1 MTSDGKVCILSGGVG
16 GAKLV
21 LGMSEILDPK
31 EFIVVANTGDDF
43 VHLGLHISPDI
54 DTLVYTLAG
63 MVDEKRGWG
72 LKDESWNF
80 LSALRDLGGETWFN
94 LGDKDLAMHV
104 ERTKELKA
112 GVSLSQVTKKL
123 SAALGVK
130 IDIVP
135 MADSSVATTILTD
148 DGPLAFQHY
157 FVRDKCN
164 PKVKGF
170 KFEGLDK
177 ARPADGI
184 NRFNAKRQRALLIA
198 PSNPFVSID
207 PILGIP
213 KLRETFIGSCQVKL
227 AVSPIVGGIAI
238 KGPAAK
244 MMSELGIPSTATE
257 VARHYLG
264 LIDGIV
270 IDEVDRDQA
279 SQIESLGIKPFV
291 TKTIMSTL
299 DDKIG
304 LAKDCIEYID
314 YLAGK

>member
-80 LSALRDLGGETWFN
+80 LGAVRDLGGETWFN

-135 MADSSVATTILTD
+135 MADSSVATMILTD

-157 FVRDKCN
+157 FVRD
-164 PKVKGF
+164 
-170 KFEGLDK
+170 
-177 ARPADGI
+177 GI
-184 NRFNAKRQRALLIA
+184 NRFNAEKQRALLIA

-213 KLRETFIGSCQVKL
+213 KLRETFIGSCHVKL

-291 TKTIMSTL
+291 TKTVMSTL

-304 LAKDCIEYID
+304 LATDCIEYID

>member
-80 LSALRDLGGETWFN
+80 LSAVRDLGGETWFN

-184 NRFNAKRQRALLIA
+184 NRFNAERQRALLIA

-304 LAKDCIEYID
+304 LATDCIEYID

>member
-80 LSALRDLGGETWFN
+80 LGAVRDLGGETWFN

-184 NRFNAKRQRALLIA
+184 NRFNAERQRALLIA

-270 IDEVDRDQA
+270 IDEVDRHQA

-291 TKTIMSTL
+291 TKTVMSTL
-299 DDKIG
+299 DDKID
-304 LAKDCIEYID
+304 LATDCIEYID

>member
-72 LKDESWNF
+72 LKEESWNF
-80 LSALRDLGGETWFN
+80 LGAVGDLGGETWFN

-135 MADSSVATTILTD
+135 MADSSVATMILTD

-164 PKVKGF
+164 PKVNGF

-177 ARPADGI
+177 ARPVSY
-184 NRFNAKRQRALLIA
+184 KHLRAH
-198 PSNPFVSID
+198 
-207 PILGIP
+207 
-213 KLRETFIGSCQVKL
+213 ET
-227 AVSPIVGGIAI
+227 
-238 KGPAAK
+238 
-244 MMSELGIPSTATE
+244 
-257 VARHYLG
+257 
-264 LIDGIV
+264 
-270 IDEVDRDQA
+270 
-279 SQIESLGIKPFV
+279 
-291 TKTIMSTL
+291 
-299 DDKIG
+299 
-304 LAKDCIEYID
+304 
-314 YLAGK
+314 

>member
-80 LSALRDLGGETWFN
+80 LDAVRDLGGETWFN

-184 NRFNAKRQRALLIA
+184 NRFNAERQRALLIA

-304 LAKDCIEYID
+304 LATDCIEYID

>member
-80 LSALRDLGGETWFN
+80 LSAVRDLGGETWFN

-184 NRFNAKRQRALLIA
+184 NRFNAERQRALLIA

-270 IDEVDRDQA
+270 IDEVDRGQA

-304 LAKDCIEYID
+304 LATDCIEYID

>member
-80 LSALRDLGGETWFN
+80 LGAVKELGGETWFN

-184 NRFNAKRQRALLIA
+184 NRFNAEKQRALLIA

-213 KLRETFIGSCQVKL
+213 KLRETFIGSCYVKL

-291 TKTIMSTL
+291 TKTVMSTL

-304 LAKDCIEYID
+304 LATDCIEYID

>member
-72 LKDESWNF
+72 LKEESWNF
-80 LSALRDLGGETWFN
+80 LGAVGDLGGETWFN

-184 NRFNAKRQRALLIA
+184 NRFNAERQRALLIA

-304 LAKDCIEYID
+304 LATDCIEYID

>member
-80 LSALRDLGGETWFN
+80 LSAVRDLGGETWFN

-184 NRFNAKRQRALLIA
+184 NRFNAERQRALLIA

-207 PILGIP
+207 PILAIP
-213 KLRETFIGSCQVKL
+213 KLRETFIGSCKVKL

-291 TKTIMSTL
+291 TRTVMSTL

-304 LAKDCIEYID
+304 LATDCIEYID

>member
-1 MTSDGKVCILSGGVG
+1 MSGGVG

-21 LGMSEILDPK
+21 LGMSRVLNSE
-31 EFIVVANTGDDF
+31 EFVVVANTGDDF
-43 VHLGLHISPDI
+43 VHLGLHVSPDI

-63 MVDEKRGWG
+63 LVDEERGWG

-80 LSALRDLGGETWFN
+80 LGAVRDLGGETWFN

-135 MADSSVATTILTD
+135 MADSSVATMILTD

-177 ARPADGI
+177 ARPAEGI
-184 NRFNAKRQRALLIA
+184 NRFNAVKQRALLIA

-207 PILGIP
+207 PILHISNL
-213 KLRETFIGSCQVKL
+213 KETFKESCRVKL

-244 MMSELGIPSTATE
+244 MMMELGIPSTATE
-257 VARHYLG
+257 VARHYSD

-270 IDEVDRDQA
+270 IDEVDREQVR
-279 SQIESLGIKPFV
+279 QIENLGIKTFV
-291 TKTIMSTL
+291 TKTVMSTI

-304 LAKDCIEYID
+304 LAAECIEFID
-314 YLAGK
+314 YLARK

>member
-80 LSALRDLGGETWFN
+80 LSAVRDLGGETWFN

-177 ARPADGI
+177 ARPAEGI
-184 NRFNAKRQRALLIA
+184 NRFNAEKQRALLIA

-291 TKTIMSTL
+291 TKTVMSTL

-304 LAKDCIEYID
+304 LATDCIEYID

>member
-63 MVDEKRGWG
+63 IVDEKRGWG

-80 LSALRDLGGETWFN
+80 LGAVRDLGGETWFN

-135 MADSSVATTILTD
+135 MADSSVATMILTD

-164 PKVKGF
+164 PKVNGF

-177 ARPADGI
+177 ARPAEGI
-184 NRFNAKRQRALLIA
+184 NRFNAEKQRALLIA

-213 KLRETFIGSCQVKL
+213 KLRETFIGSCHVKL
-227 AVSPIVGGIAI
+227 AVSPIVGDIAI

-291 TKTIMSTL
+291 TKTVMSTL

-304 LAKDCIEYID
+304 LATDCIEYID

>member
-80 LSALRDLGGETWFN
+80 LGAVRDLGGETWFN

-184 NRFNAKRQRALLIA
+184 NRFNAERQRALLIA

-304 LAKDCIEYID
+304 LATDCIEYID

>member
-80 LSALRDLGGETWFN
+80 LGAVRDLGGETWFN

-164 PKVKGF
+164 PKVNGF

-177 ARPADGI
+177 ARPAEGI
-184 NRFNAKRQRALLIA
+184 NRFNAEKQRALLIA

-213 KLRETFIGSCQVKL
+213 KLRETFIGSCYVKL

-270 IDEVDRDQA
+270 IDEVDRDQS

-291 TKTIMSTL
+291 TKTVMSTL

-304 LAKDCIEYID
+304 LATDCIEYID

>member
-80 LSALRDLGGETWFN
+80 LSAVRDLGGETWFN

-184 NRFNAKRQRALLIA
+184 NRFNAEKQRALLIA

-304 LAKDCIEYID
+304 LATDCIEYID

>member
-1 MTSDGKVCILSGGVG
+1 MTSNGKVCILSGGVG

-80 LSALRDLGGETWFN
+80 LGAVRDLGGETWFN

-130 IDIVP
+130 IEIVP

-184 NRFNAKRQRALLIA
+184 NMFNAEKQRALLIA

-291 TKTIMSTL
+291 TKTVMSTL

-304 LAKDCIEYID
+304 LATDCIEYID

>member
-1 MTSDGKVCILSGGVG
+1 
-16 GAKLV
+16 
-21 LGMSEILDPK
+21 MSEILDPK

-80 LSALRDLGGETWFN
+80 LSAVRDLGGETWFN

-184 NRFNAKRQRALLIA
+184 NRFNAEKQRALLIA

-304 LAKDCIEYID
+304 LATDCIEYID

>member
-80 LSALRDLGGETWFN
+80 LSAVRDLGGETWFN

-135 MADSSVATTILTD
+135 MADSSVATMILTD

-184 NRFNAKRQRALLIA
+184 NRFNAERQRALLIA

-304 LAKDCIEYID
+304 LATDCIEYID

>member
-72 LKDESWNF
+72 LKEESWNF
-80 LSALRDLGGETWFN
+80 LGAVGDLGGETWFN

-184 NRFNAKRQRALLIA
+184 NRFNAERQRALLIA

-279 SQIESLGIKPFV
+279 SQIENLGIKPFV

-304 LAKDCIEYID
+304 LATDCIEYID